1 MGEIKKE
8 SLDKLLILIDEICS
22 KDENLWFKNKI
33 SSKYGVYCID
43 ENSQNLQLSNIE
55 NYLKLDGY
63 KIIDYSGIKNEVVR
77 NQLFRD
83 CIEMS
88 KYRLGKINDT
98 ISFDEFC
105 RYAFLQVEELIN
117 YYYNIKFDGNITKI
131 QELILKHNPKYRSK
145 SDTDLNGISSLYKA
159 LGFLKEYG
167 LNKKPMKR
175 TIDFLRN
182 IRNDLSHRN
191 SYKIKSE
198 DTILS
203 KAAKNKIDVS
213 NSYFDFK
220 SANEEDK
227 GIYNEGRFIYLKRR
241 EDYQEV
247 IECLNFLKE
256 AVIIVLQ

>member
-105 RYAFLQVEELIN
+105 RFYV
-117 YYYNIKFDGNITKI
+117 FDQT
-131 QELILKHNPKYRSK
+131 R
-145 SDTDLNGISSLYKA
+145 KA
-159 LGFLKEYG
+159 LCLRWSDELLVEHVSDFHFGRVIAHRCPLRFLG
-167 LNKKPMKR
+167 L
-175 TIDFLRN
+175 
-182 IRNDLSHRN
+182 
-191 SYKIKSE
+191 
-198 DTILS
+198 
-203 KAAKNKIDVS
+203 
-213 NSYFDFK
+213 
-220 SANEEDK
+220 
-227 GIYNEGRFIYLKRR
+227 
-241 EDYQEV
+241 
-247 IECLNFLKE
+247 
-256 AVIIVLQ
+256 